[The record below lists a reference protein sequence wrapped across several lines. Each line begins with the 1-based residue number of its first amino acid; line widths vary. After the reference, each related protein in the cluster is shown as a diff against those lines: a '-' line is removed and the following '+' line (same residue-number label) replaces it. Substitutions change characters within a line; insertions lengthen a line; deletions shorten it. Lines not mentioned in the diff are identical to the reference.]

1 MERKSYKQPVSYV
14 VVIGTDEFLGVYYGA
29 TSLQRTTL
37 GVSERQYVGNFVPKG
52 DDDDNLFSKGDSW
65 ESE

>member
-14 VVIGTDEFLGVYYGA
+14 VVIDTDELLGVYYGA
-29 TSLQRTTL
+29 TSFQRTTV

-52 DDDDNLFSKGDSW
+52 DDEYNLFSKGDSW